1 MSFILSKDA
10 ALYYEEYG
18 SGETLILLPGLLGT
32 IESHWRR
39 FIPDFARH
47 FHVIAVDLRG
57 HGKTNNPSGILT
69 LSAFVEDL
77 HTLYDSLQIETA
89 YLCGYSLGGYI
100 GLTYGLKNPSK
111 VRSLMMHG
119 TKFFW
124 TQAAVQAAM
133 KDFDPATI
141 MQKVPV
147 WGESL
152 QRDHEPGN
160 GTDGW
165 KHLLK
170 ASALFIGSM
179 QRHGLAQTDLSRAAF
194 PIIISIGDA
203 DEIIPREEAEQLVSL
218 LPHARLQI
226 MSNTKHPMQSVQKAP
241 FVEPTLSFFGKGATE
256 HEQQRSVP

>member
-47 FHVIAVDLRG
+47 CHVIAVDLRG
-57 HGKTNNPSGILT
+57 HGKTNNPSGRLT
-69 LSAFVEDL
+69 LSAFIGDL
-77 HTLYDSLQIETA
+77 HTLCDSLQIDRA
-89 YLCGYSLGGYI
+89 SFCGYSLGGYI
-100 GLTYGLKNPSK
+100 GLAYGSQNPSK

-124 TQAAVQAAM
+124 TEASVHATT
-133 KDFDPATI
+133 KEFDPATL
-141 MQKVPV
+141 MQKVPA

-160 GTDGW
+160 GKDGW

-170 ASALFIGSM
+170 ASSMFIESI
-179 QRHGLAQTDLSRAAF
+179 QRDGLGQTDLSRAAF
-194 PIIISIGDA
+194 PIAVSIGDA
-203 DEIIPREEAEQLVSL
+203 DELIPREEAERLVSL
-218 LPHARLQI
+218 LPDARLSI
-226 MSNTKHPMQSVQKAP
+226 MNNTKHPMQSVQKGP
-241 FVEPTLSFFGKGATE
+241 FVDFAQAFFGCE
-256 HEQQRSVP
+256 SP